1 MPKRNQEKTYSR
13 VIFYITSLDRGL
25 RKVQID
31 NNGQEVETLIGDHL
45 KAVARP
51 DSTERRDSVVKL
63 EFKTMRGVVRTWIVP
78 HNRLFGSGRYLQS
91 FLLSRGYHY
100 EYNQRNELI
109 RYLRLLGEEK
119 ETPESADKVSLDSDV
134 AFSLVDRLH

>member
-1 MPKRNQEKTYSR
+1 
-13 VIFYITSLDRGL
+13 
-25 RKVQID
+25 
-31 NNGQEVETLIGDHL
+31 
-45 KAVARP
+45 
-51 DSTERRDSVVKL
+51 
-63 EFKTMRGVVRTWIVP
+63 MRGVVQSWILP
-78 HNRLFGSGRYLQS
+78 HNRLLGSGRYLQS